1 LFPVKTVF
9 NFNFNF
15 NTFFFFFF
23 FVSLL
28 FEQNLPKLIFK
39 KGILRKF
46 TEGKKPPYAMSNASR
61 KVFSRRIDSIP
72 RTHDSKALRDPLRG
86 KLKGDEMA
94 DFIITA
100 ALFAVEGLVSQK
112 MLRIVQL
119 LQELFLIVEDKS
131 KTDVKSLKAK
141 TKELGRLMEE
151 ELPVDSRP
159 ITTHR
164 VLVHYSEAVQETG
177 ILSESNGQWIE
188 DVLGSYVEIIRRR
201 GIKVNVEQVLTRS
214 ISRQLALRKLN
225 LEGQYDLELPE
236 ELDYRN
242 KKLWDTPDADGNVFL
257 GRGKPTFIRPET
269 RSVIAEVLR
278 LYHQPVNA
286 DQIPENVL
294 GFGRAYNGLEFHTT
308 THSATKASNSSTVHV
323 TYEEGDYFG
332 RIQRFLLIPCNGLQF
347 KFIELQLHL
356 NTSSSPA
363 GIKRVKLNE
372 FYKGGNYVLLETLRR
387 RVQFVQRNA
396 DDNFYYVLP
405 VRKDLLS

>member
-1 LFPVKTVF
+1 
-9 NFNFNF
+9 
-15 NTFFFFFF
+15 
-23 FVSLL
+23 
-28 FEQNLPKLIFK
+28 
-39 KGILRKF
+39 
-46 TEGKKPPYAMSNASR
+46 MSNASR

-201 GIKVNVEQVLTRS
+201 GIKVNVEQVD
-214 ISRQLALRKLN
+214 
-225 LEGQYDLELPE
+225 EVD
-236 ELDYRN
+236 
-242 KKLWDTPDADGNVFL
+242 
-257 GRGKPTFIRPET
+257 KPTARA
-269 RSVIAEVLR
+269 AE
-278 LYHQPVNA
+278 A
-286 DQIPENVL
+286 EI
-294 GFGRAYNGLEFHTT
+294 
-308 THSATKASNSSTVHV
+308 
-323 TYEEGDYFG
+323 
-332 RIQRFLLIPCNGLQF
+332 
-347 KFIELQLHL
+347 
-356 NTSSSPA
+356 
-363 GIKRVKLNE
+363 
-372 FYKGGNYVLLETLRR
+372 GG
-387 RVQFVQRNA
+387 
-396 DDNFYYVLP
+396 
-405 VRKDLLS
+405 SI